1 MFTSEAT
8 LEEGFYL
15 EKGREALDAFQNMDI
30 SSDLSSKIISMTFDD
45 FRNEKDPQ
53 ILKVKEFIYKLV
65 AYCDTN
71 AADKADFND
80 YPDKRVMAKSG
91 IRQNQWVIQLLKWKQ
106 NADSACDSIKNVIAY
121 LKNPVDNFPIVNDA
135 HKAMMSEYY
144 LQKEYDKVSF
154 NKEFK
159 DYMSSLV
166 AKCKCDENDT
176 FSMTLFAYSEQKKWK
191 ILPHIEGLWTRD
203 TTDWQDDLIDEMGD
217 GYGVSWKHQY
227 PSGWDNKKVK
237 QSLKQLLDEKGTFPI
252 YFVERNMA
260 VYRAAVCDMADE
272 GTYDKKVADWKTK
285 NPAWFCSNFK
295 DYNNDNKRAKIVF
308 LLSELVKLKPEE
320 QFNASLFEEYYRT
333 ASVQNMVA
341 YKRIL
346 NVKDEAMNEN
356 IDKIANLL
364 KMKKNIILQGAPGT
378 GKTYSTAAVAVKAI
392 DSKYYISSRDELM
405 SEYQKYK
412 AENRISFVTFH
423 QALEYDVFVEG
434 MKAEVTQNGDVIYK
448 YSSGIFKDI
457 CTRAE
462 NDLSHNY
469 ILIIDEINR
478 GNVSKIFGELI
489 TLLEADKRWTG
500 NNDDYESVVLSSK
513 EMFRVPDNL
522 YIIGTMNTT
531 DRSVGTIDYAVRRR
545 FAFVTLE
552 PDLNVVKEYS
562 KAIKAVDLFCEVSK
576 YIGEYKADDDF
587 DDLMVGHSY
596 FIAKDDNEL
605 KLKLEYEIIPLL
617 EDYRKDGLLNISKD
631 EADSKY
637 IVWKNIVNV

>member
-1 MFTSEAT
+1 
-8 LEEGFYL
+8 
-15 EKGREALDAFQNMDI
+15 
-30 SSDLSSKIISMTFDD
+30 
-45 FRNEKDPQ
+45 
-53 ILKVKEFIYKLV
+53 
-65 AYCDTN
+65 
-71 AADKADFND
+71 
-80 YPDKRVMAKSG
+80 
-91 IRQNQWVIQLLKWKQ
+91 
-106 NADSACDSIKNVIAY
+106 
-121 LKNPVDNFPIVNDA
+121 
-135 HKAMMSEYY
+135 
-144 LQKEYDKVSF
+144 
-154 NKEFK
+154 
-159 DYMSSLV
+159 
-166 AKCKCDENDT
+166 
-176 FSMTLFAYSEQKKWK
+176 
-191 ILPHIEGLWTRD
+191 
-203 TTDWQDDLIDEMGD
+203 
-217 GYGVSWKHQY
+217 
-227 PSGWDNKKVK
+227 
-237 QSLKQLLDEKGTFPI
+237 
-252 YFVERNMA
+252 
-260 VYRAAVCDMADE
+260 
-272 GTYDKKVADWKTK
+272 
-285 NPAWFCSNFK
+285 
-295 DYNNDNKRAKIVF
+295 
-308 LLSELVKLKPEE
+308 
-320 QFNASLFEEYYRT
+320 
-333 ASVQNMVA
+333 
-341 YKRIL
+341 
-346 NVKDEAMNEN
+346 
-356 IDKIANLL
+356 
-364 KMKKNIILQGAPGT
+364 
-378 GKTYSTAAVAVKAI
+378 
-392 DSKYYISSRDELM
+392 M

-631 EADSKY
+631 EADTKY